1 MTSAISKHKY
11 KCSFCTYPNKNSLP
25 LSLSLYGIPFKYTFH
40 VTHVPEFQ
48 GWRPHC
54 PWEPPGG
61 ARLIALTGPQWLRAE
76 HTQALC
82 QSRPISRPS
91 PTLPTGSSS
100 DHNYLLFG
108 TSSVSCTKAVSRPL
122 EVSFTAW
129 EWTDLNSGP
138 LLWLSGK
145 KPTCNAGDTFRVQ
158 SLGLEDP
165 WSRK

>member
-1 MTSAISKHKY
+1 MET
-11 KCSFCTYPNKNSLP
+11 TLP
-25 LSLSLYGIPFKYTFH
+25 MGASRGRTTDRTNRPS
-40 VTHVPEFQ
+40 VTQ
-48 GWRPHC
+48 GW
-54 PWEPPGG
+54 
-61 ARLIALTGPQWLRAE
+61 A

-129 EWTDLNSGP
+129 EWTDLNSGL

-145 KPTCNAGDTFRVQ
+145 KPTWNAGDTFRVQ
-158 SLGLEDP
+158 SLGWEDP
-165 WSRK
+165 LEEEMATCSSIIAWRIPWAEEPGRLARSRT